1 MGCFSPKHFHS
12 LDNWN
17 HWGNYVYDIW
27 QCLVNFK
34 HLVCAFFF
42 FSWCYLSTCN
52 KLTAFFIIF
61 FLITGL
67 DKMREM
73 ILHAAQLVRMAI
85 IMNTKSAWDQY
96 FVYLC
101 FVITE
106 LKMNQIFLGRSD
118 YHFPFIWQ
126 QCILF

>member
-1 MGCFSPKHFHS
+1 
-12 LDNWN
+12 
-17 HWGNYVYDIW
+17 
-27 QCLVNFK
+27 
-34 HLVCAFFF
+34 
-42 FSWCYLSTCN
+42 
-52 KLTAFFIIF
+52 
-61 FLITGL
+61 
-67 DKMREM
+67 MRQM

-118 YHFPFIWQ
+118 YHFSFI
-126 QCILF
+126 

>member
-1 MGCFSPKHFHS
+1 M
-12 LDNWN
+12 
-17 HWGNYVYDIW
+17 
-27 QCLVNFK
+27 
-34 HLVCAFFF
+34 CAFFF

-52 KLTAFFIIF
+52 KLTAFFF

-67 DKMREM
+67 DKIREM

-118 YHFPFIWQ
+118 YHFPFN
-126 QCILF
+126 